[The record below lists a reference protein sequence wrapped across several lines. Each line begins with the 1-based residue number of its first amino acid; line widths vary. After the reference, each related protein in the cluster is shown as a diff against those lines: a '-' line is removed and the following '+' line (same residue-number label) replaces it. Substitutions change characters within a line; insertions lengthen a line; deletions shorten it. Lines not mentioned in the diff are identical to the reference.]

1 MNLVL
6 SSSFNKYS
14 NLRQQVKADQMDN
27 IGGNNAGGGGGGE
40 LDRFLYDVEAI
51 KDDMRT
57 MEKLQKRLQEAN
69 EDSKNIRGASPM
81 KELKAIMDS
90 EVDHVLILAKSI
102 MKRIEGLE
110 RSNLADRNN
119 NNNKVGGQSSSLD
132 RTRASVISGLGK
144 KLREMMDDFQGL
156 RAKMAAMYKESV
168 EFKYFSL
175 IGDKQYIEAIEN
187 MLYSGEIE
195 QVITEAIQEYGRDRV
210 FDVIEEIQQR
220 HEGAKYMQ
228 KNLIDLHRILL
239 EMVSLVEAQGQKV
252 MNQND
257 LVQQQQ
263 VLKGTSFIRA
273 GAAQLHDSADD
284 EKDAKKRATIALI
297 LVVVLI
303 VILIVPLFRME
314 TEKGRE

>member
-156 RAKMAAMYKESV
+156 RAKMAAMYKEN
-168 EFKYFSL
+168 
-175 IGDKQYIEAIEN
+175 KQYIEAIEN